1 MSIVLSEPCFQTHK
15 NKLEIAKL
23 EAEIAAN
30 EAKIKENK
38 EIEVRFLAYDSPLYK
53 KPNESKTSE
62 EDLDTERATAVNNEN
77 FESIEMKKLL

>member
-1 MSIVLSEPCFQTHK
+1 MSCLNPAFQTHK

-38 EIEVRFLAYDSPLYK
+38 EIEVRFLAYDNVLY

-62 EDLDTERATAVNNEN
+62 EDLDTERATALNNEN